1 MMKTFP
7 NYDQFCQYYDNGK
20 SSLLSL
26 QLAGDL
32 HSALAVLLSL
42 CSDEH
47 HDMMRNSFIFE
58 SVVGGEKAAR
68 YSIIGTVPD
77 VIWRY
82 KHNKAEINRHAHD
95 ADGGKFVDCLDAPL
109 ESLKQFIDESQ
120 IDIYP
125 DNLPDVA
132 AGIFGYLGYNT
143 IHHIEKIP
151 QNNPD
156 PLDCDDGVYFR
167 PQLVVVFDHAYQHL
181 FFVTPI
187 YVRND
192 RTALQ
197 AYDYACDLLS
207 RFYDR
212 LINKPLSYHDTASSD
227 TQIGDVNQ
235 NISSDEYQH
244 IVRQAQQYIK
254 DGDIF
259 QSVLSLRFNMGF
271 KGNNIDLYRMLRRTN
286 PSPYMFF
293 MKLYNDVTIVG
304 SSPEILVKAENSK
317 VTIRPIAGTRA
328 RGKNNIEDKKLAE
341 ELLAD
346 EKELAEH
353 LMLLDLGRNDVGRI
367 CDIGSVM
374 VEDSFF
380 IERYSHV
387 MHIVSQVSGNL
398 SDGHHVLD
406 ALCAGFPAGTVSGA
420 PKIRAMEIINE
431 LEPHQRG
438 IYAGC
443 VGYFTANGN
452 MDNCITLRTAVI
464 KDDMLYV
471 QAGAGVVADSIPL
484 REYQECCA
492 KAKVILEAARQLKN
506 QQTN

>member
-1 MMKTFP
+1 MKTTP
-7 NYDQFCQYYDNGK
+7 LYDKFCQYYDSGQ
-20 SSLLSL
+20 SSLVSL

-47 HDMMRNSFIFE
+47 HHIMRNSFVFE

-68 YSIIGTVPD
+68 YSIIGTMPD

-82 KHNKAEINRHAHD
+82 KDNHAYINDNADHI
-95 ADGGKFVDCLDAPL
+95 DGGTFVDCDDAPL
-109 ESLKQFIDESQ
+109 ISLKKFIDDSQ

-125 DNLPDVA
+125 DHLPDVA
-132 AGIFGYLGYNT
+132 AGVFGYLGYDT
-143 IHHIEKIP
+143 IHHIEKIIP
-151 QNNPD
+151 NDVD

-167 PQLVVVFDHAYQHL
+167 PKIIVVFDHAYQHL
-181 FFVTPI
+181 FLVTPVYI
-187 YVRND
+187 QQGI
-192 RTALQ
+192 ASLH
-197 AYDYACDLLS
+197 AYENACNLLS
-207 RFYDR
+207 TMRDR
-212 LINKPLSYHDTASSD
+212 LMNKPLHISDGASSD
-227 TQIGDVNQ
+227 IEISEVSQ
-235 NISSDEYQH
+235 NITAETYQDM
-244 IVRQAQQYIK
+244 VRHAQEYIK
-254 DGDIF
+254 NGDIF
-259 QSVLSLRFNMGF
+259 QSVLSLRFMMGF
-271 KGNNIDLYRMLRRTN
+271 KGNPIDLYRMLRRTN

-293 MKLYNDVTIVG
+293 MKLYNDVTIIG
-304 SSPEILVKAENSK
+304 SSPEILVKAENRK
-317 VTIRPIAGTRA
+317 ITIRPIAGTRP
-328 RGKNNIEDKKLAE
+328 RGKTSIEDKILAQ

-367 CDIGSVM
+367 CDIGSVK

-387 MHIVSQVSGNL
+387 MHIVSQTSGIL
-398 SDGHHVLD
+398 SDGYHVLD

-431 LEPHQRG
+431 LEPHNRG

-464 KDDMLYV
+464 KNNMLYV
-471 QAGAGVVADSIPL
+471 QAGAGVVADSVPL
-484 REYQECCA
+484 KEYQECCY
-492 KAKVILEAARQLKN
+492 KAKVILEAARQLKHDQSN
-506 QQTN
+506 